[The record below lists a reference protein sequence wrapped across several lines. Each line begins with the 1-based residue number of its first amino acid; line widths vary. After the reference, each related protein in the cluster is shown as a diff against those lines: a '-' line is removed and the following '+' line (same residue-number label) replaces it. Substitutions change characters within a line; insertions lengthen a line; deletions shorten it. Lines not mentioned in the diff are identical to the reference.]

1 MKCPKC
7 RAENPDDEI
16 FCQQCDWRLDQKYV
30 PEKKTKK
37 TRSPLNVTAT
47 AAFAGIFSL
56 IVYYAD
62 FKYAPIALGAV
73 GLFMGGYGITYARLV
88 ECNKNLCMALA
99 AVGLL
104 TGILGLMFGIK
115 QAF

>member
-16 FCQQCDWRLDQKYV
+16 FCQQCDWRLDQKYI
-30 PEKKTKK
+30 PEKKEKK
-37 TRSPLNVTAT
+37 ARSPLNLSCT
-47 AAFAGIFSL
+47 AAVAGIFAIIGYLSE
-56 IVYYAD
+56 
-62 FKYAPIALGAV
+62 FKYSPIVLGAV
-73 GLFMGGYGITYARLV
+73 GLFMGGYAITYARLV

-104 TGILGLMFGIK
+104 CGIIGLMFGIK